1 MTTLRVHCWLKLN
14 ALWLFGGVGKFEGD
28 QHGKPL
34 TLKLGSIELDS
45 TCSSN
50 VHFSRCALALDVA
63 TSPGVWT
70 HTHTQPLSSPLDQRH
85 KRSCAFLPIFLG
97 AGKPLAYHKDV
108 CFGAK
113 DKDANQCI
121 GEKGGTVHSFMAS
134 KKRPAAQAAT
144 PQKRPATA
152 SVPGLHCIK
161 LIATSSDG
169 LQTSS
174 S

>member
-70 HTHTQPLSSPLDQRH
+70 HTHTHSHYPHLLISVIKGLVHSCQSSWELENHSHITRTFVLVQKTRTLISVLEKKEAPCTLSWLRRSGRLRKLQRPKSVLQPLP
-85 KRSCAFLPIFLG
+85 CLG
-97 AGKPLAYHKDV
+97 
-108 CFGAK
+108 
-113 DKDANQCI
+113 
-121 GEKGGTVHSFMAS
+121 S
-134 KKRPAAQAAT
+134 
-144 PQKRPATA
+144 
-152 SVPGLHCIK
+152 
-161 LIATSSDG
+161 IA
-169 LQTSS
+169 SS